1 MRKMALGF
9 PIPLEGSMHVPLH
22 ALEAWSAPRLARSA
36 HTAVRVSVGI
46 VLGSGAA
53 LLTACGDTTGPPPPS
68 PAAEI
73 PAYVVGG
80 TSDAANRYAN
90 VGVLQ
95 LNGGGGIWFD
105 FCSGTLVRPN
115 VVLTAAHCTD
125 FLVENP
131 ADLRISFDPEGDAP
145 YSTVDHI
152 VVHPDWFTR
161 QPGRGNSKHLFLAPP
176 AEDIGLVFLDAPV
189 GGITPAPIAGPTYL
203 AGLSLTRETFTVVGY
218 GVDAFIT
225 GSAFANHPIVLVDG
239 IRSYRDVSVI
249 TTHDAF
255 PDRLLKITQS
265 TCFGDSGGP
274 LFHGATLVGINTWTF
289 SWRCSGPNFAYR
301 VDSPAARSFLA
312 ANL

>member
-1 MRKMALGF
+1 MRAL
-9 PIPLEGSMHVPLH
+9 L
-22 ALEAWSAPRLARSA
+22 RL
-36 HTAVRVSVGI
+36 GI

-53 LLTACGDTTGPPPPS
+53 LLTACGDSTGPQP
-68 PAAEI
+68 PAAET
-73 PAYVVGG
+73 PAYVIDG

-95 LNGGGGIWFD
+95 LNFDGEWFD
-105 FCSGTLVRPN
+105 NCSGTLVRPN

-125 FLVENP
+125 FLVAEGEDGLGP

-161 QPGRGNSKHLFLAPP
+161 EPCPGNSKQLCLAPP
-176 AEDIGLVFLDAPV
+176 AEDIALVFLDAPV
-189 GGITPAPIAGPTYL
+189 SGITPAPIASQTYL
-203 AGLSLTRETFTVVGY
+203 AGLNLTRETFTVVGY

-225 GSAFANHPIVLVDG
+225 GSLFANHPIVLVDG

-249 TTHDAF
+249 TTQDVF
-255 PDRLLKITQS
+255 PDRFLKITQS
-265 TCFGDSGGP
+265 TCFGDSGGA

-289 SWRCSGPNFAYR
+289 SLRCSGPNFAYR
-301 VDSPAARSFLA
+301 VDSPAALSFLA

>member
-1 MRKMALGF
+1 
-9 PIPLEGSMHVPLH
+9 MHVPLH

-36 HTAVRVSVGI
+36 HTAVRLSLGI

-53 LLTACGDTTGPPPPS
+53 LLTACGDSTGPLPTP

-80 TSDAANRYAN
+80 TSDVANRYAN

-95 LNGGGGIWFD
+95 LNVGGDWFD
-105 FCSGTLVRPN
+105 FCSGTLVRSN

-125 FLVENP
+125 FLVEEGEDGFGP

-152 VVHPDWFTR
+152 VVHPGWFTR
-161 QPGRGNSKHLFLAPP
+161 QPCRGNSKRRCLAPP

-225 GSAFANHPIVLVDG
+225 GSLVANHPIVLSDG
-239 IRSYRDVSVI
+239 IRSYREVSVI
-249 TTHDAF
+249 TRHDAF
-255 PDRLLKITQS
+255 PDRFLKITQS
-265 TCFGDSGGP
+265 ACFGDSGGP
-274 LFHGATLVGINTWTF
+274 LFHGATLVGINVWTF
-289 SWRCSGPNFAYR
+289 SLRCSGPNFAYR

>member
-1 MRKMALGF
+1 
-9 PIPLEGSMHVPLH
+9 MHVPLH

-36 HTAVRVSVGI
+36 HTAVRVSLGFA
-46 VLGSGAA
+46 LGSGAA
-53 LLTACGDTTGPPPPS
+53 LLTACGDSTEPP
-68 PAAEI
+68 PAAET

-95 LNGGGGIWFD
+95 LNVGGDWFD
-105 FCSGTLVRPN
+105 FCSGTLVRLN

-125 FLVENP
+125 FLVEEGEDGFGP

-161 QPGRGNSKHLFLAPP
+161 QPCPGNSKQLCLAPP
-176 AEDIGLVFLDAPV
+176 AEDMGLVFLDAPV

-225 GSAFANHPIVLVDG
+225 GSLFANHPIVFVDG

-249 TTHDAF
+249 TTQDLL
-255 PDRLLKITQS
+255 PDRFLKVTQS

-289 SWRCSGPNFAYR
+289 SVRCSGPSFAYR
-301 VDSPAARSFLA
+301 VDSPAALSFLG

>member
-1 MRKMALGF
+1 MTRTCSVSTALLVGLVALGCN
-9 PIPLEGSMHVPLH
+9 EGPN
-22 ALEAWSAPRLARSA
+22 
-36 HTAVRVSVGI
+36 
-46 VLGSGAA
+46 
-53 LLTACGDTTGPPPPS
+53 TTGPAVPD
-68 PAAEI
+68 
-73 PAYVVGG
+73 YVVGG
-80 TSDAANRYAN
+80 TSDVENRYAN

-95 LNGGGGIWFD
+95 LNVGGDWFD
-105 FCSGTLVRPN
+105 LCSGTLVRPD

-125 FLVENP
+125 FLVEEGEDGFGP

-145 YSTVDHI
+145 YSMVDHI

-161 QPGRGNSKHLFLAPP
+161 QPCRGNSKQLCLAPP

-189 GGITPAPIAGPTYL
+189 GGITPAPIADPSYL
-203 AGLSLTRETFTVVGY
+203 AGLSLARETFTVVGY
-218 GVDAFIT
+218 GVDEFIT
-225 GSAFANHPIVLVDG
+225 GSLNADHPIVFVDG

-255 PDRLLKITQS
+255 PDRFLKITQS

-274 LFHGATLVGINTWTF
+274 LFHGATLVAINTWTF
-289 SWRCSGPNFAYR
+289 SLRCSGPNFAYR